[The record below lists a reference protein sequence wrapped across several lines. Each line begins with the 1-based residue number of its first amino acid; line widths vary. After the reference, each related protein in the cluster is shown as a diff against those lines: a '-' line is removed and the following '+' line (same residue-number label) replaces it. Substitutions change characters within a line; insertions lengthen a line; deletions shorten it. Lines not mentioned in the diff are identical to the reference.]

1 MRVSMSYYFPFLF
14 IFTFLIGSCIDHD
27 DLGYP
32 KNIYFGREGG
42 VQYVSG
48 ENLNRVTISIRDFD
62 GKEDYVDV
70 DTFILDEETGEW
82 VDKSDE
88 IDNFTVSYQW
98 LTVEVEPGDNRMKL
112 TARPLD
118 ANKKRFL
125 YIDLNNGY
133 SECTLKVTQ
142 R

>member
-1 MRVSMSYYFPFLF
+1 MTAKVYYFPFLF
-14 IFTFLIGSCIDHD
+14 IFTFLIGSCIEHD
-27 DLGYP
+27 DLSYP

-48 ENLNRVTISIRDFD
+48 EDLNHLTISIRDFD
-62 GKEDYVDV
+62 GNEEYVDV

-88 IDNFTVSYQW
+88 MDNVTVSYQW
-98 LTVEVEPGDNRMKL
+98 LTVEVEPGDKRMKL

-118 ANKKRFL
+118 TNKKRFL
-125 YIDLNNGY
+125 YIILNTGD
-133 SECTLKVTQ
+133 SEGTLKVTQ